1 MKMLKKRWFAGICVF
16 LFSAVFMSAA
26 FVQEAKAESYVNED
40 TNYRI
45 IIEDDADLLDDE
57 EEILLLDDMK
67 DITQY
72 GNVAFKSIDHNSSS
86 AKNYAENYYY
96 NNFGNSSGIVFLIDM
111 DNRRIQIA
119 ADGAIYKVVTPAKAN
134 TITDNIYRYASAKNY
149 YLCAKNAF
157 SQIKALLE
165 GGRIA
170 EPMKHV
176 SNAIL
181 SLIIAMLV
189 FFLFIIASARTKRA
203 GTNALVSGTK
213 KAVVEGS
220 EAEFRFVNETKKYS
234 PVQRSGGG
242 GHGGFG
248 GGGGGGFSGGG
259 GGHGF

>member
-1 MKMLKKRWFAGICVF
+1 MLKKRKITGICAF
-16 LFSAVFMSAA
+16 LFLTVFMTVA
-26 FVQEAKAESYVNED
+26 FAQETKAGSYVNED
-40 TNYRI
+40 TGYRI
-45 IIEDDADLLDDE
+45 VIEDDADLLDDSE
-57 EEILLLDDMK
+57 ELLLKDDMK
-67 DITQY
+67 DITLY
-72 GNVAFKSIDHNSSS
+72 GNVAFKTIDRNSSS

-96 NNFGNSSGIVFLIDM
+96 NEFGNSSGIVFLIDM

-119 ADGAIYKVVTPAKAN
+119 ADGAIYKVVTAAKAN
-134 TITDNIYRYASAKNY
+134 TITDNVYRYASAGNY
-149 YLCAKNAF
+149 YLCAKTAYT
-157 SQIKALLE
+157 QIISLLE
-165 GGRIA
+165 GNRIA

-189 FFLFIIASARTKRA
+189 FFLIIITSARTKRA
-203 GTNALVSGTK
+203 GTNAMVSGTK

-220 EAEFRFVNETKKYS
+220 QADYQFVNETKKYS

-242 GHGGFG
+242 HGGFGGG